1 MEGNNRIIGIELS
14 LLEEVI
20 GIIVRREM
28 AEMREEIKQTIISK
42 RESLLQE
49 ERLYTEQ
56 VAKILDVT
64 RHTVL
69 NYRKKGDL
77 PEPKF
82 DISNRAYWTPDQ
94 LERTMRLRGIKGKS
108 PV

>member
-1 MEGNNRIIGIELS
+1 MADNRILGIELS
-14 LLEEVI
+14 LLEEII
-20 GIIVRREM
+20 GTIVRSAM

-69 NYRKKGDL
+69 NYRKKGEL
-77 PEPKF
+77 PQPKF

-94 LERTMRLRGIKGKS
+94 LERVIRLRGLKVKS